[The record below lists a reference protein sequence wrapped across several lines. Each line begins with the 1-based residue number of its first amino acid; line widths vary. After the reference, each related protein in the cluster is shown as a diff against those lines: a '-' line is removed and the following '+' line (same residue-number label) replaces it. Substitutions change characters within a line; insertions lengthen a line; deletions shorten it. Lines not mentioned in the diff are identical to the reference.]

1 VNLNEFI
8 VKYPN
13 VDINDLMS
21 TAFTVVNAIEEAR
34 QEINERDENDA
45 IEEMQ
50 LKMQDEQA
58 LEWLRRK
65 MDLQEY
71 MPHESIFDE
80 SDDEPDYPFDYGDVG
95 FDSNADEQYVTA
107 STSYN
112 ANETFFFM
120 SDEHGIHGG
129 HELGCSMAERW
140 GNVLW
145 NVPSRIDRNI
155 EDEFPNH
162 DVKLSRSYRIE
173 PDKEHPWA
181 VEKRVY
187 RVTKRQ

>member
-1 VNLNEFI
+1 MNLEQFLQ
-8 VKYPN
+8 KYPN
-13 VDINDLMS
+13 VSVTDFMQA
-21 TAFTVVNAIEEAR
+21 AFNIVNAIEEAR
-34 QEINERDENDA
+34 EEIAEINSR
-45 IEEMQ
+45 
-50 LKMQDEQA
+50 DEQA
-58 LEWLRRK
+58 LERLRRK
-65 MDLQEY
+65 MDDNSDEEY
-71 MPHESIFDE
+71 QQSFDAINWP
-80 SDDEPDYPFDYGDVG
+80 SDDHEYESFNDYESFNSD
-95 FDSNADEQYVTA
+95 ADEQYVTA

-112 ANETFFFM
+112 ANETFYFM
-120 SDEHGIHGG
+120 SDEYGVHGG

-173 PDKEHPWA
+173 PDKEHPWS

>member
-1 VNLNEFI
+1 MNLNEFI

-34 QEINERDENDA
+34 EEIAEINDR
-45 IEEMQ
+45 
-50 LKMQDEQA
+50 DEQA

-65 MDLQEY
+65 MDDNSDEEY
-71 MPHESIFDE
+71 QQNFDSIDWP
-80 SDDEPDYPFDYGDVG
+80 SDDDEYESFHSD
-95 FDSNADEQYVTA
+95 ADEQYVTA

-112 ANETFFFM
+112 ANETFYFM

-140 GNVLW
+140 GNVHW
-145 NVPSRIDRNI
+145 NVASRIDRGI
-155 EDEFPNH
+155 EEEFPNH
-162 DVKLSRSYRIE
+162 DVKLARSYRIE
-173 PDKEHPWA
+173 PDQEHNWA

-187 RVTKRQ
+187 KITKRQ

>member
-1 VNLNEFI
+1 MNLNEFI

-13 VDINDLMS
+13 VDVNDLMS

-34 QEINERDENDA
+34 QEI
-45 IEEMQ
+45 
-50 LKMQDEQA
+50 DEQNDEDA
-58 LEWLRRK
+58 LEELRRK
-65 MDLQEY
+65 MD
-71 MPHESIFDE
+71 
-80 SDDEPDYPFDYGDVG
+80 DEPDYMFDYSDEE
-95 FDSNADEQYVTA
+95 FDYDADEQYVTA

-112 ANETFFFM
+112 ANETFYFM

-140 GNVLW
+140 GNVHW
-145 NVPSRIDRNI
+145 NMPSRIDRGI

-162 DVKLSRSYRIE
+162 YVKLARSYRIE
-173 PDKEHPWA
+173 PDQEHNWA

-187 RVTKRQ
+187 KITKRQ